1 VHHNS
6 YPEIDTADNLITV
19 CRRCHRIIHTNNPE
33 LVSPFPY
40 KMVRLTP
47 QAYEI
52 LTSVGRKNESY
63 SDVVIRL
70 AEHYKKTGGN
80 KK

>member
-1 VHHNS
+1 MRSIASSN
-6 YPEIDTADNLITV
+6 IMAT
-19 CRRCHRIIHTNNPE
+19 
-33 LVSPFPY
+33 Y

-70 AEHYKKTGGN
+70 AGYYKKTGGN
-80 KK
+80 K